1 MHAGKS
7 AGSSHGLNRR
17 GVRCLLSL
25 SPAYGRE
32 LGGQVSAKTI
42 VEKNFD
48 FSCPAPLPAKDTIL
62 LGHGSGGKLSAELIR
77 DIFRSALRN
86 PVLARLDD
94 QAIVNVNGQRLA
106 ITTDSFVVK
115 PLFFPGGDI
124 GSLAVHGTVND
135 LAMGGATPLFL
146 SAAFIIEEGFS
157 MDELR
162 RVVNSLRQAAEEAG
176 VQVVTGDTKVV
187 EKGKGDGLF
196 INTTGIGLVPEG
208 LDLSA
213 DRACP
218 GDKVVLSG
226 SIGDHG
232 IAILA
237 QREGLEFETQIQSD
251 SAALHR
257 LVAAMLNVSS
267 NANPNVN
274 PNVNRDIR
282 CMRDPTRGGVS
293 SALNEI
299 AERSRVGI
307 ELDESSLPIH
317 EQVRG
322 ACELLGLDPLYVA
335 NEGKLIAIVAPESA
349 EAVLQAMRRHPLG
362 AEAQIIGSVKKEN
375 PGLVTMRTPF
385 GTTRIVD
392 MLAGDQLPRIC

>member
-1 MHAGKS
+1 MSTKTP
-7 AGSSHGLNRR
+7 
-17 GVRCLLSL
+17 VEIKF
-25 SPAYGRE
+25 E
-32 LGGQVSAKTI
+32 L
-42 VEKNFD
+42 
-48 FSCPAPLPAKDTIL
+48 SCPTPLPVRDTIL

-77 DIFRSALRN
+77 DIFLPAFEN

-106 ITTDSFVVK
+106 MTTDSFVVK

-157 MDELR
+157 MDQLR
-162 RVVNSLRQAAEEAG
+162 RVVNSLRRAAADAG
-176 VQVVTGDTKVV
+176 VHIVTGDTKVV

-196 INTTGIGLVPEG
+196 INTTGIGVVPEG
-208 LDLSA
+208 VDLSA
-213 DRACP
+213 DRARP
-218 GDKVVLSG
+218 GDKVLLSG
-226 SIGDHG
+226 SIGAHG

-237 QREGLEFETQIQSD
+237 QREGLEFETQIESD
-251 SAALHR
+251 SAALHT
-257 LVAAMLNVSS
+257 LVADMLRATSYKSS
-267 NANPNVN
+267 
-274 PNVNRDIR
+274 DIR

-293 SALNEI
+293 STLNEI
-299 AERSRVGI
+299 AERSGVGI
-307 ELDESSLPIH
+307 ELQESSLPIH

-335 NEGKLIAIVAPESA
+335 NEGKLIAIVAPEA
-349 EAVLQAMRRHPLG
+349 AGAVLQAMKAHPLG
-362 AEAQIIGSVKKEN
+362 AEARIIGTVKREN
-375 PGLVTMRTPF
+375 PGLVTMRTPL
-385 GTTRIVD
+385 GTTRVVD

>member
-1 MHAGKS
+1 
-7 AGSSHGLNRR
+7 
-17 GVRCLLSL
+17 
-25 SPAYGRE
+25 
-32 LGGQVSAKTI
+32 VSTKTPVDI
-42 VEKNFD
+42 NVQ
-48 FSCPAPLPAKDTIL
+48 FSCPTPLPARDTIL

-77 DIFRSALRN
+77 DIFLPAFQN
-86 PVLARLDD
+86 PSLARLDD

-124 GSLAVHGTVND
+124 GSLAVHGTIND

-162 RVVNSLRQAAEEAG
+162 RVVNSLRRAAAEAG
-176 VQVVTGDTKVV
+176 VHVVTGDTKVV

-208 LDLSA
+208 VDLSA
-213 DRACP
+213 DRARP
-218 GDKVVLSG
+218 GDKVLLSG

-237 QREGLEFETQIQSD
+237 QREGLEFETTIQSD
-251 SAALHR
+251 SAALHA
-257 LVAAMLNVSS
+257 LVARMLGVSS
-267 NANPNVN
+267 NDNPG
-274 PNVNRDIR
+274 IR

-293 SALNEI
+293 STLNEI
-299 AERSRVGI
+299 AERSQVGI
-307 ELDESSLPIH
+307 ELEESSLPIH
-317 EQVRG
+317 EEVRG

-335 NEGKLIAIVAPESA
+335 NEGKLLAIVAPEA
-349 EAVLQAMRRHPLG
+349 ADAVLGAMRGHPLG
-362 AEAQIIGSVKKEN
+362 AEAQIIGTVQIEN
-375 PGLVTMRTPF
+375 PGLVTMRTPL
-385 GTTRIVD
+385 GTTRVVD

>member
-1 MHAGKS
+1 VSTKTRVEMN
-7 AGSSHGLNRR
+7 L
-17 GVRCLLSL
+17 
-25 SPAYGRE
+25 E
-32 LGGQVSAKTI
+32 L
-42 VEKNFD
+42 
-48 FSCPAPLPAKDTIL
+48 SCPAPFPTKDTIL

-77 DIFRSALRN
+77 DVFLPALQN
-86 PVLARLDD
+86 PVLSRLDD

-162 RVVNSLRQAAEEAG
+162 RVVNSLRRAAAEAG

-208 LDLSA
+208 IDLSA
-213 DRACP
+213 DRARP
-218 GDKVVLSG
+218 GDKVLLSG

-232 IAILA
+232 IAFLA
-237 QREGLEFETQIQSD
+237 QRVGLEFETQIQSD
-251 SAALHR
+251 SAALHT
-257 LVAAMLNVSS
+257 LVAEMLGVISNVT
-267 NANPNVN
+267 PN
-274 PNVNRDIR
+274 IR

-293 SALNEI
+293 STLNEI

-307 ELDESSLPIH
+307 ELEESSLPIH

-335 NEGKLIAIVAPESA
+335 NEGKLIAIVAPEA
-349 EAVLQAMRRHPLG
+349 ADAVLQAMRRHPLG
-362 AEAQIIGSVKKEN
+362 LEAQIIGTVKKEN
-375 PGLVTMRTPF
+375 PGLVTMRTPL

>member
-1 MHAGKS
+1 
-7 AGSSHGLNRR
+7 
-17 GVRCLLSL
+17 
-25 SPAYGRE
+25 
-32 LGGQVSAKTI
+32 VSTKTI
-42 VEKNFD
+42 VEL
-48 FSCPAPLPAKDTIL
+48 SCPLPLRAKDTIL

-77 DIFRSALRN
+77 DVFLPALRN

-162 RVVNSLRQAAEEAG
+162 RVVNSMQQAAAAAG
-176 VQVVTGDTKVV
+176 MQVVTGDTKVV

-208 LDLSA
+208 VDLSA
-213 DRACP
+213 DRARP
-218 GDKVVLSG
+218 GDKVLLSG

-237 QREGLEFETQIQSD
+237 QREGLEFETRIHSD
-251 SAALHR
+251 SAALHT
-257 LVAAMLNVSS
+257 LVADMLAVT
-267 NANPNVN
+267 
-274 PNVNRDIR
+274 REIR

-293 SALNEI
+293 STLNEI
-299 AERSRVGI
+299 AQQSRVGI
-307 ELDESSLPIH
+307 ELEERTIPVC
-317 EQVRG
+317 EEVRG

-335 NEGKLIAIVAPESA
+335 NEGKLIAIVASEAAP
-349 EAVLQAMRRHPLG
+349 AVLQAMRRHPLG
-362 AEAQIIGSVKKEN
+362 SEARIIGTVKKEN
-375 PGLVTMRTPF
+375 PGLVTMRTTL

-392 MLAGDQLPRIC
+392 MLPGDQLPRIC